1 MADVDTDVL
10 IVGGGPVGLA
20 LAGDL
25 GWRGIN
31 CLLVEQTD
39 GIIRTPKMNEV
50 NLRSM
55 EFCRRWGIDQKVMDC
70 PFPNDYPM
78 DICFVTSIGG
88 YELGRMPRPAKKD
101 QKPGAASPVNLQIC
115 SQLWFDPILK
125 EFAEGFDTVRLAHRH
140 RLESFI
146 DTGDGVKA
154 EITNLET
161 NETRTV
167 HARYLVGCD
176 GANSLIRETLG
187 IGLSGDEVLGRP
199 LHFYFKAPNML
210 NDLGRPAA
218 TFFLA
223 FDKDGLWA
231 NIRIIDPENALWRL
245 MVLDTPEDNDLDNL
259 DQEGFLRRAVGQ
271 DLDVEWVG
279 VSQWIRRGVVAD
291 AYSRGRV
298 FLAGDAVHQ
307 LSPTGAMGMNTGI
320 GDATDLAW
328 KLTAV
333 IDGWGGPNLL
343 DSYDAERR
351 PIGLRNVSMATE
363 FHSNHLK
370 FDDFAGIED
379 ADEAGVALRERLGA
393 ELVQTIGQ
401 MFRTE
406 GLQIGYR
413 YEDSPICVPDGMPAL
428 PDAIEVCAPSAR
440 PGARAPHIFMQD
452 GRSTLDLF
460 GKSFVLLAFNS
471 GDEPLS
477 AAAAAQGLPLTV
489 ENIDEPAIREIYG
502 ADYVL
507 VRPDGHVAWRGD
519 QSPEDAAAVI
529 DTVRGA

>member
-1 MADVDTDVL
+1 MTDVDTDVL

-39 GIIRTPKMNEV
+39 GVIRTPKMNEV

-125 EFAEGFDTVRLAHRH
+125 EFAEGFEAVRLAHRH
-140 RLESFI
+140 RLESFT
-146 DTGDGVKA
+146 DRGDGVEA
-154 EITNLET
+154 EVINLET
-161 NETRTV
+161 NETRTIR
-167 HARYLVGCD
+167 ARYLVGCD
-176 GANSLIRETLG
+176 GANSPIREALG
-187 IGLSGDEVLGRP
+187 IGLSGDDVLGRP

-210 NDLGRPAA
+210 NKLGRPAA

-245 MVLDTPEDNDLDNL
+245 MVLDTPEDADLDNL
-259 DQEGFLRRAVGQ
+259 DQDSFLRRALGR
-271 DLDVEWVG
+271 DLDVDWVG

-291 AYSRGRV
+291 AYSHGRV

-328 KLTAV
+328 KLAAV
-333 IDGWGGPNLL
+333 IDGWGGPNML

-379 ADEAGVALRERLGA
+379 ADEAGAALREKLGA

-413 YEDSPICVPDGMPAL
+413 YDDSPICVPDGTPAQ

-460 GKSFVLLAFNS
+460 GKSCVLLAFNI

-477 AAAAAQGLPLTV
+477 AAAAKAGLPLTV
-489 ENIDEPAIREIYG
+489 ENIDEPAIREMYG

-519 QSPEDAAAVI
+519 ELPNDAGGLI
-529 DTVRGA
+529 NTIRGA